1 MPPRRL
7 LVWLWAVVWFAYGL
21 SVLRSGVLTGVDTG
35 LYSLWADGLIAHRF
49 NIATFLQSQNF
60 YIPPFLYT
68 GWIVLVATL
77 KSLFGGSWTTAVV
90 VLNWLA
96 VGAGLYAA
104 LSSIRR
110 TTASAASLLLAF
122 ALFLAAGDLLI
133 FMPFALSDLIFWG
146 MATVVLVTG
155 VALATK
161 ERDHG
166 HAMTTVLAGTVL
178 VLFAMVFR
186 PGGLTLVL
194 FWSMAVVSW
203 LGRDRFDRFAIPLFA
218 AAAAI
223 ALLAIAW
230 HAAIMVDP
238 AVSPISGLSGY
249 FDVLSRDYHAGVL
262 VDAPESDLMVGPAVT
277 WPGAMRLT
285 TQKAFYFMTPWL
297 PHYSRMHTLI
307 NLAFFIPAYGLTIAA
322 AMNRNRLSA
331 TQRRAVLLLLFFVA
345 NELFSHVLIQLDYDH
360 RYRLPMLPALVMLAA
375 IGLESIRRPPL
386 QHAVN
391 TPRRLV

>member
-7 LVWLWAVVWFAYGL
+7 LVWLWAIIWFAYGL
-21 SVLRSGVLTGVDTG
+21 QILRSGVLTGLDTG
-35 LYSLWADGLIAHRF
+35 LYSQWADLLIAKRF
-49 NIATFLQSQNF
+49 NIPAFLQAQTF
-60 YIPPFLYT
+60 YIPPFLYI

-77 KSLFGGSWTTAVV
+77 KSAFGASWMPAIVF
-90 VLNWLA
+90 LNWIA
-96 VGAGLYAA
+96 FGAGLYAVLNA
-104 LSSIRR
+104 IRR
-110 TTASAASLLLAF
+110 VTASAASVMLAF
-122 ALFLAAGDLLI
+122 ALFVVAGDLLVFI
-133 FMPFALSDLIFWG
+133 PFALSDLIFWG
-146 MATVVLVTG
+146 MAAIVLVTG
-155 VALATK
+155 VGLATR
-161 ERDHG
+161 EPDR
-166 HAMTTVLAGTVL
+166 HAAINVVLAGTAL

-194 FWSMAVVSW
+194 FWSMAVASW
-203 LGRDRFDRFAIPLFA
+203 FARDLFDRFAMPLFA
-218 AAAAI
+218 AAAVI

-277 WPGAMRLT
+277 WAGAMRLT
-285 TQKAFYFMTPWL
+285 TQKALYFMTPWL
-297 PHYSRMHTLI
+297 PHYSRVHTLI
-307 NLAFFIPAYGLTIAA
+307 NLAFFVPAYGLTIAA

-331 TQRRAVLLLLFFVA
+331 PQKRAVLLLLFFVA
-345 NELFSHVLIQLDYDH
+345 NELISHVLIQLDYDH

-386 QHAVN
+386 QHPVHA
-391 TPRRLV
+391 PRRLV